1 MQDNLNPLRSRF
13 IFGDF
18 IHPNMNKDAYR
29 ILTEKVGFLGLH
41 RLIRNAVVLC
51 WKEKTGKQNS
61 AEGKGNRLLR
71 LYFVVKK
78 KEKSAKF
85 T

>member
-1 MQDNLNPLRSRF
+1 MQRSRF

-29 ILTEKVGFLGLH
+29 ILTEKVSFPGLH

-51 WKEKTGKQNS
+51 WKEKKTESETLRKERETGS
-61 AEGKGNRLLR
+61 
-71 LYFVVKK
+71 
-78 KEKSAKF
+78 
-85 T
+85 